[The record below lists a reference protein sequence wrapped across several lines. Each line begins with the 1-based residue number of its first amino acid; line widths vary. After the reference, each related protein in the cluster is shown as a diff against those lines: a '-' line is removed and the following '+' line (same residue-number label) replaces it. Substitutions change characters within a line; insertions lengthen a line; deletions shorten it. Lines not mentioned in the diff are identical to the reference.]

1 MVNFAGNRLKLNLK
15 KQLTMTTQDC
25 SSSEMLS
32 ALFDGQAGS
41 ESALANLPFA
51 GSHGAH
57 SDWNCYHLIGEV
69 LRGSSSAGIAGAD
82 PAFVQRLSARLSHEV
97 VEPLAVS
104 TVATVGLVVMPTVQ
118 AANDQQFRWKLVA
131 GFASLGAVAV
141 LAWTLAGS
149 LAGTSAPQ
157 LAQDSTASTLVTA
170 SSEGPMIRDARLEEL
185 LSAHKQMGATTLQVP
200 SGFVR
205 NAGFETARPSGR

>member
-1 MVNFAGNRLKLNLK
+1 
-15 KQLTMTTQDC
+15 MTTQDHP
-25 SSSEMLS
+25 SSEMLS
-32 ALFDGQAGS
+32 ALFDGQAGY

-51 GSHGAH
+51 GSHGVQ
-57 SDWNCYHLIGEV
+57 SDWNSFHLIGEV

-97 VEPLAVS
+97 VEPLAAPVVM
-104 TVATVGLVVMPTVQ
+104 TVAPLATSALP

-131 GFASLGAVAV
+131 GIASVGAVAV
-141 LAWTLAGS
+141 LAWTLTGS
-149 LAGTSAPQ
+149 PIGTSSPQ
-157 LAQDSTASTLVTA
+157 LAQGIMAPTLVTA
-170 SSEGPMIRDARLEEL
+170 SPEGPMIRDARLEEL

-205 NAGFETARPSGR
+205 NAGFEAPRSAGR

>member
-1 MVNFAGNRLKLNLK
+1 
-15 KQLTMTTQDC
+15 
-25 SSSEMLS
+25 MLS
-32 ALFDGQAGS
+32 ALFDGQSGS
-41 ESALANLPFA
+41 ESALINLPLA
-51 GSHGAH
+51 GNDGMR

-69 LRGSSSAGIAGAD
+69 LRGSSSVGVVGAD

-97 VEPLAVS
+97 VEPLGATAV
-104 TVATVGLVVMPTVQ
+104 VAVGSVGIPTVQ
-118 AANDQQFRWKLVA
+118 AANDTQFRWKLVA

-141 LAWTLAGS
+141 LAWTLTGS
-149 LAGTSAPQ
+149 STGASAPQ
-157 LAQDSTASTLVTA
+157 LAQDSAASTVVSA

-205 NAGFETARPSGR
+205 NAGFEAPRPSGR